1 MTTND
6 SRTLAL
12 QAKHGRDVGKT
23 FHIAEIETMAK
34 TALMLRAVSAL
45 RVDSVQDVV
54 RNLNAAAQDDS
65 DKAFDSAL
73 RLLHGADSAALQS
86 LLNDLL
92 EGVQIAPDAR
102 HPGSVRTLERSDIRE
117 LRTLGDILFGVV
129 KLNFMDGA

>member
-1 MTTND
+1 MTAD

-12 QAKHGRDVGKT
+12 QGKHGRDAGKT
-23 FHIAEIETMAK
+23 FHITEIETMTK

-45 RVDSVQDVV
+45 RLDSVQDVM
-54 RNLNAAAQDDS
+54 RQLGAAAQEDS

-92 EGVQIAPDAR
+92 DGVQIAPDAR
-102 HPGSVRTLERSDIRE
+102 HPGSVRALERSDIRE
-117 LRTLGDILFGVV
+117 LRTLGDVLLGVV
-129 KLNFMDGA
+129 KLNFMDGV